1 MVGLYERPACQAP
14 RALFSIFLS
23 SCPFSCST
31 APQAFSRPD
40 RVLSQAGARRCCQGW
55 PLFSGHT
62 LRGLRPLQQSSTTAG
77 LDESGRLRSC
87 LFYPIFVSARVIP
100 MADVFWQVLLRSP
113 RRVRRSHQLI
123 SGSSVPACQGAA
135 CMDDRAGGMG
145 LIFLTADREPI
156 CEADQQSH
164 IRPARHSRLRVSELS
179 AKSTLSCERRP
190 LGNET
195 LLEITPQRNSQLAR
209 HCNDHDAFNAPTLV
223 GGALHKPSA
232 DFTLG
237 LMLDP

>member
-1 MVGLYERPACQAP
+1 MTGRAIAGPRPKGLVIDRSSTALCLETREGARSWLC
-14 RALFSIFLS
+14 ALFRFHGEI
-23 SCPFSCST
+23 
-31 APQAFSRPD
+31 R
-40 RVLSQAGARRCCQGW
+40 
-55 PLFSGHT
+55 
-62 LRGLRPLQQSSTTAG
+62 
-77 LDESGRLRSC
+77 
-87 LFYPIFVSARVIP
+87 
-100 MADVFWQVLLRSP
+100 QVLLRSP
-113 RRVRRSHQLI
+113 WRVRRSHQLI
-123 SGSSVPACQGAA
+123 SGSSVPACQGAV

-237 LMLDP
+237 LILDP